1 MENLAS
7 SNALLANMPSDIL
20 NDFMSRAELVHFD
33 LNEPAMM
40 ESEFSGF
47 VEFPTAG
54 LLSYTVK
61 PDPETHIEIAS
72 IGRNGFLGAA
82 EIFGMGSLPQAAF
95 WMVAGNSYR
104 LTRENFGI
112 LLRQHDDFAQICKRY
127 TGQLFSEVCLNFGCA
142 SRHNLENRCAKWL
155 LLTHDR
161 IGMDHFYVTQ
171 EFLAK
176 ILGTK
181 RGRINFVATQLQTA
195 GLIQYSRGNIKI
207 LDRAGLI
214 KASCQCYQKISG
226 VAAGVAMA
234 DLNLN

>member
-1 MENLAS
+1 MAS

-47 VEFPTAG
+47 VEFPTTG
-54 LLSYTVK
+54 LLSYTVN
-61 PDPETHIEIAS
+61 PSQGSYIEIAS

-82 EIFGMGSLPQAAF
+82 EIFGMGSMPQAAF
-95 WMVAGNSYR
+95 WMVAGSSFR
-104 LTRENFGI
+104 MTRENFAN
-112 LLRQHDDFAQICKRY
+112 LLRQHADLHQICKRY
-127 TGQLFSEVCLNFGCA
+127 TGQLFTEVCLNFGCA
-142 SRHNLENRCAKWL
+142 SIHSLENRYAKWL
-155 LLTHDR
+155 LTTQDR
-161 IGMDHFYVTQ
+161 IGLDQFYITQ

-195 GLIQYSRGNIKI
+195 GLIKYSRGNIKI
-207 LDRAGLI
+207 LDREGL
-214 KASCQCYQKISG
+214 KNTSCDCYHKI
-226 VAAGVAMA
+226 AGVSAGIAMA